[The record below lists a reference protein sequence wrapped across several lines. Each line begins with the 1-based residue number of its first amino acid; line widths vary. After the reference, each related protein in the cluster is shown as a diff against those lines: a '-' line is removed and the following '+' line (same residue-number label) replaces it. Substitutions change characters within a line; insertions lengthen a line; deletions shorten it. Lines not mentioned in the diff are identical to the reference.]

1 MIKKLLSLLM
11 LFSFLIINST
21 AFSAESLPYVNTK
34 VKNLKNVKA
43 DDNGKVKRKDK
54 YKYKTVLKYYIPYE
68 IQITNNNTKPVL
80 LSTDTDI
87 DLILEDDTEIKSQS
101 RREIYKRTRKR
112 DMGRYYGIALPGAI
126 IAGGITGI
134 TFFIGAPLGA
144 LIAVGTFEP
153 TNKAVRGNVDISQEM
168 YNTGDLPIRLE
179 PKKTYPIHFYIP
191 KKENVKAIRINN
203 MTIENG
209 KKIYELVINI
219 PNEIGDEL

>member
-1 MIKKLLSLLM
+1 MIKRLLSLLM
-11 LFSFLIINST
+11 LFSFLMISST
-21 AFSAESLPYVNTK
+21 AFSAESLPYVNAK
-34 VKNLKNVKA
+34 VKNLNNVKA
-43 DDNGKVKRKDK
+43 DDNGKVKRK

-80 LSTDTDI
+80 LSANTDI
-87 DLILEDDTEIKSQS
+87 DLILEDDSEIKSQS

-179 PKKTYPIHFYIP
+179 HQKTYTVHFYVP

-203 MTIENG
+203 MTLDNG

>member
-1 MIKKLLSLLM
+1 MIKRLLSLLM
-11 LFSFLIINST
+11 LFSFLMISST
-21 AFSAESLPYVNTK
+21 AFSAESLPYVNAK
-34 VKNLKNVKA
+34 VKNLNNVKA
-43 DDNGKVKRKDK
+43 DDNGKVKRK

-80 LSTDTDI
+80 LSANTDI
-87 DLILEDDTEIKSQS
+87 DLILEDDSEIKSQS

-179 PKKTYPIHFYIP
+179 PQKTYTVHFYVP

-203 MTIENG
+203 MTLDNG
-209 KKIYELVINI
+209 KKIYELVIKI